1 MLCGASP
8 WIPHKAKTELND
20 TNFLVRIKNFDKEIR
35 VAPNHSGWMIATW
48 GRKMMEQVIILTS
61 KKRLIFTPLYLG
73 WPGSKP
79 KNHWELL
86 EMSCC
91 QDNIKDTTLRKIEK
105 FTKDSNFTPKLVPT
119 SQFVF
124 ADELHHFQWGNQVYF
139 WGACSIGWLDPP
151 CAVVLLRLGQTS
163 LWRLVHCVNGF
174 MRWRSMQ
181 RSIEK
186 WNPKGPKMWHLFFPH
201 DIPSGYLT

>member
-1 MLCGASP
+1 
-8 WIPHKAKTELND
+8 
-20 TNFLVRIKNFDKEIR
+20 
-35 VAPNHSGWMIATW
+35 
-48 GRKMMEQVIILTS
+48 MEQVIILTS

-124 ADELHHFQWGNQVYF
+124 ADELHHF
-139 WGACSIGWLDPP
+139 ACSIGWLDPP
-151 CAVVLLRLGQTS
+151 CISFALFEAHTAVVLLRLGQTS
-163 LWRLVHCVNGF
+163 LWRLVRCVNGF

-186 WNPKGPKMWHLFFPH
+186 WNPKGPKMWPIHVF
-201 DIPSGYLT
+201 SGTIYPLVI

>member
-1 MLCGASP
+1 
-8 WIPHKAKTELND
+8 
-20 TNFLVRIKNFDKEIR
+20 
-35 VAPNHSGWMIATW
+35 
-48 GRKMMEQVIILTS
+48 MEQVIILTS
-61 KKRLIFTPLYLG
+61 KKRLVFTPLYLG

-79 KNHWELL
+79 KNHWEL
-86 EMSCC
+86 EMSC

-151 CAVVLLRLGQTS
+151 CAILAVYYLYKFCTVRSSHCRGVAPLRSNVS
-163 LWRLVHCVNGF
+163 LAAGALCQWVHAMKIYAEIYREV
-174 MRWRSMQ
+174 
-181 RSIEK
+181 E
-186 WNPKGPKMWHLFFPH
+186 PKRTEDVTDTFFRT
-201 DIPSGYLT
+201 I